1 MDLQQRL
8 TVLKNASEQALK
20 EFNTITITGNML
32 PTLIKN
38 SGEEILFHSA
48 RIEYISKVQRM
59 IADGYAIWDIE
70 EALNNKLAET
80 HEYTSD
86 VMAVLVRTAECNA
99 IRSIWQA
106 IAPNNTITLN
116 A

>member
-1 MDLQQRL
+1 MTLSQRL
-8 TVLKNASEQALK
+8 ATLKNASEQALK
-20 EFNTITITGNML
+20 EFNTITITGAML

-59 IADGYAIWDIE
+59 VVDGYAIWDILD
-70 EALNNKLAET
+70 ALNGKLTET
-80 HEYTSD
+80 QEYTSD
-86 VMAVLVRTAECNA
+86 TMAVLVCTAELNA
-99 IRSIWQA
+99 TKSIWQA

-116 A
+116 